1 MQSISKPET
10 IAESILCSSEV
21 EAKPMR
27 AVGGSEKQRGR
38 LARFFG
44 GVSQV
49 MKEIFTTEPYYRN
62 ETARTTPYD
71 YIHVRGIF

>member
-10 IAESILCSSEV
+10 TAESILCSSGV

-27 AVGGSEKQRGR
+27 AVGDSEKQRGR
-38 LARFFG
+38 LSRFLG
-44 GVSQV
+44 GLSQA
-49 MKEIFTTEPYYRN
+49 MKEIWTAEPYYRN
-62 ETARTTPYD
+62 ETARKTPYD